1 MGDGSVTKRDLI
13 EEVAQ
18 RYPRFSRRD
27 AEVMVN
33 TVFDSMTEALARTE
47 RIEIRG
53 FGSFIVKQ
61 RPAREG
67 RNPRT
72 GEVVDVAAKKSRSLR
87 SGRSYA
93 SALTASRLR
102 QPNLRRRPRLKQMT
116 RADEIEARNHPT
128 GVVFSYPAT
137 PRSR

>member
-1 MGDGSVTKRDLI
+1 MTKRDLI

-18 RYPRFSRRD
+18 QYPRFSRRD

-33 TVFDSMTEALARTE
+33 AVFDSMTEALARGE

-61 RPAREG
+61 RAAREG

-72 GEVVDVAAKKSRSLR
+72 GTVVSVEAKKAPLFKVGKELRLRVDGQSPEPEDVALDDTPEMEEES
-87 SGRSYA
+87 
-93 SALTASRLR
+93 SA
-102 QPNLRRRPRLKQMT
+102 
-116 RADEIEARNHPT
+116 
-128 GVVFSYPAT
+128 
-137 PRSR
+137 

>member
-1 MGDGSVTKRDLI
+1 VTKRDLI

-18 RYPRFSRRD
+18 QYPRFSRRD

-33 TVFDSMTEALARTE
+33 AVFDSMTDALAKGE

-61 RPAREG
+61 RAAREG

-72 GEVVDVAAKKSRSLR
+72 GAVVSVAAKKVPLFKV
-87 SGRSYA
+87 GKE
-93 SALTASRLR
+93 LRLR
-102 QPNLRRRPRLKQMT
+102 VDGQPVSEDDLEQD
-116 RADEIEARNHPT
+116 DEFQDEDQE
-128 GVVFSYPAT
+128 
-137 PRSR
+137 

>member
-1 MGDGSVTKRDLI
+1 VTKRDLI

-18 RYPRFSRRD
+18 QYPRFSRRD
-27 AEVMVN
+27 AEVIVN
-33 TVFDSMTEALARTE
+33 AVFDSMTDALAKGE

-72 GEVVDVAAKKSRSLR
+72 GTVVSVSSKKVPLFKV
-87 SGRSYA
+87 GKE
-93 SALTASRLR
+93 LRLR
-102 QPNLRRRPRLKQMT
+102 VDDQQTEEEGLSGEDESEAEDSTSMRR
-116 RADEIEARNHPT
+116 
-128 GVVFSYPAT
+128 GFSG
-137 PRSR
+137 

>member
-1 MGDGSVTKRDLI
+1 MTKRDLI

-18 RYPRFSRRD
+18 QYPRFSRRD
-27 AEVMVN
+27 AEVIVN
-33 TVFDSMTEALARTE
+33 AVFDSMTDALAKGE

-72 GEVVDVAAKKSRSLR
+72 GTVVSVSSKKVPLFKV
-87 SGRSYA
+87 GKE
-93 SALTASRLR
+93 LRLR
-102 QPNLRRRPRLKQMT
+102 VDDQQTEGEGLSEEDESEAEENTSMRRGLS
-116 RADEIEARNHPT
+116 
-128 GVVFSYPAT
+128 G
-137 PRSR
+137 

>member
-1 MGDGSVTKRDLI
+1 MTKRDLI

-18 RYPRFSRRD
+18 QYPRFSRRE

-33 TVFDSMTEALARTE
+33 AVFESMTESLARGE

-61 RPAREG
+61 RAAREG

-72 GEVVDVAAKKSRSLR
+72 GTVVSVEAKKAPLFKV
-87 SGRSYA
+87 GKE
-93 SALTASRLR
+93 LRLR
-102 QPNLRRRPRLKQMT
+102 VDGQSLEPDDATLDDTSETEEDPR
-116 RADEIEARNHPT
+116 A
-128 GVVFSYPAT
+128 
-137 PRSR
+137 